1 MVRWRW
7 SRIASK
13 HLPVAGKT
21 ARPAPPRPAR
31 LAAPPRPTP
40 PHLPRPA
47 LIRQVER
54 FVFRPGLSDRARYY
68 AVVYL
73 NQMVLSHRE
82 GQGEAGRAG
91 AAA

>member
-1 MVRWRW
+1 MLTLERNC
-7 SRIASK
+7 IEA
-13 HLPVAGKT
+13 PACGKQNGK
-21 ARPAPPRPAR
+21 ACPAPPRPPGCSA
-31 LAAPPRPTP
+31 LPHPAP

-47 LIRQVER
+47 LTRQVER

-82 GQGEAGRAG
+82 GQGEAGRG
-91 AAA
+91 GSLV